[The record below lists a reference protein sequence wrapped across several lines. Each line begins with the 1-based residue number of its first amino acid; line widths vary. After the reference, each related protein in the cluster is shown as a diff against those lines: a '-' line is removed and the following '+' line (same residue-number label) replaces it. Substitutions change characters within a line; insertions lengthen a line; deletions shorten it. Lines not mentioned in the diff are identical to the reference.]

1 MALGPCPTVNDYEIS
16 WPEIALKLMLD
27 GASTLEIVDCL
38 GIKFESKL
46 STSRSG
52 GTSGRKTKE
61 TSGEAEYSG
70 SWTLTKSG
78 LLQLKTALISVAPKR
93 NGIAILSMPRFTVV
107 VQHSTIVNPSLVHTT
122 TLKGC
127 RYRGES
133 EDNKSGSDAL
143 TVELPLD
150 PLEITHIVNGQ
161 ECALL

>member
-1 MALGPCPTVNDYEIS
+1 MALGPFPTVNDYEIS
-16 WPEIALKLMLD
+16 WSEIGLTLNLD
-27 GASTLEIVDCL
+27 GAGTVDMVDCV
-38 GIKFESKL
+38 GIKHESKL

-61 TSGEAEYSG
+61 TSGEVEHTA

-93 NGIAILSMPRFTVV
+93 NGIAMLSIPRFTVV
-107 VQHSTIVNPSLVHTT
+107 VQHSTIVNPSIVHTT

-150 PLEITHIVNGQ
+150 PLEITYVVDGQ